1 MVYYPKIVGRSVDPM
16 NPPGYT
22 DGEKRCPTCNRK
34 LHNGTNTERLKNLLA
49 VIHRDGGHYVL
60 NHGLEKA
67 CKDAETKVSYL
78 IHEKREPTKEELLMG
93 EKDERDYIR

>member
-1 MVYYPKIVGRSVDPM
+1 MVYVPKRVVGRRIVDPM
-16 NPPGYT
+16 NPPGYA

-34 LHNGTNTERLKNLLA
+34 LYNGTNTERLKNLLA

-78 IHEKREPTKEELLMG
+78 IHEKRTKEEL
-93 EKDERDYIR
+93 EKNGQLYS